1 MSAPL
6 SHAPAAAT
14 AAAPAHSIPYVK
26 LWYVLVG
33 ALGVSLLLAGFEHHR
48 LAAAL
53 IFAIAI
59 AKAAIVAMYY
69 MHLRFEPRYVI
80 LVLLSGLVCLTVLF
94 AGLLLDIVHVY
105 GG

>member
-1 MSAPL
+1 MTQADAVAVK
-6 SHAPAAAT
+6 APAG
-14 AAAPAHSIPYVK
+14 PAHHIPYLK
-26 LWYVLVG
+26 LWYILVG
-33 ALGVSLLLAGFEHHR
+33 ALGVSLLLAWLEHAQ

-80 LVLLSGLVCLTVLF
+80 LVVLSGLVCLFILF
-94 AGLLLDIVHVY
+94 SGLLLDIVHVY

>member
-1 MSAPL
+1 M
-6 SHAPAAAT
+6 T
-14 AAAPAHSIPYVK
+14 AAPATSVPAGPAHRIPYVT
-26 LWYVLVG
+26 LWFILVG
-33 ALGVSLLLAGFEHHR
+33 ALAVSLLLAVFEHTR

-80 LVLLSGLVCLTVLF
+80 VVILAALACLFILF
-94 AGLLLDIVHVY
+94 SGLLLDIVHVY

>member
-1 MSAPL
+1 MSHASAPVK
-6 SHAPAAAT
+6 AT
-14 AAAPAHSIPYVK
+14 VPAHSIPYVK
-26 LWYVLVG
+26 LWFVLVG
-33 ALGVSLLLAGFEHHR
+33 ALVVSLVLAGFEHHR

-80 LVLLSGLVCLTVLF
+80 LVVLSGLVCLTVLF